1 MEIED
6 FCVLKPK
13 NEIIKHEIIKQVFVK
28 VIPAVDSGL
37 DEEIMESVEG
47 VDDPGTT
54 HLVLGGMECKRAIP
68 RDNLDMAQLG
78 NTLKMGTELV

>member
-13 NEIIKHEIIKQVFVK
+13 NEIIKHELIKQVFVK
-28 VIPAVDSGL
+28 VIPAVVSGL
-37 DEEIMESVEG
+37 DEEIKESVEG
-47 VDDPGTT
+47 ADDPGTT
-54 HLVLGGMECKRAIP
+54 HLVLGGTDCKGAIP
-68 RDNLDMAQLG
+68 GDNWDMAQLG